1 LLKEFQDVFQDPPK
15 GLPPLRGIEHHI
27 DFIPEAY
34 LPNRL
39 AYKTNPDETKEI
51 QKQVEGLLE
60 KG

>member
-1 LLKEFQDVFQDPPK
+1 MFQDPPK